1 MYNYLGKGR
10 GLGYDAGMKLQWLS
24 HAGFRL
30 EVGPYVLLID
40 PFLSGNSTA
49 PFGWEE
55 AARGCTHILLTHG
68 HSDHTG
74 DTLAIAKQTGC
85 TVVGMVELV
94 SHLAGKQP
102 GLKIEM
108 ANLGGTVQLG
118 GGLSVT
124 LVPAWHS
131 AASDDGAY
139 LGVPAGLVLRGPGMP
154 TVYHMG
160 DTSIFGDMALIQE
173 LYKPEIG
180 LVPIGDRFTM
190 DGPTA
195 ALACRRYFQFKTI
208 VPIHYAT
215 FGLLA
220 PDAGKFV
227 EAGEGL
233 PIRVMKPGEVIE
245 V

>member
-1 MYNYLGKGR
+1 M
-10 GLGYDAGMKLQWLS
+10 AKLQWLS

-40 PFLSGNSTA
+40 PFLSGNPTA

-55 AARGCTHILLTHG
+55 AARGCTHVLLTHG
-68 HSDHTG
+68 HGDHTG
-74 DTLAIAKQTGC
+74 DTLAIAKQTGA

-94 SHLAGKQP
+94 QHLCKKQP

-108 ANLGGTVQLG
+108 MNLGGSVQLG
-118 GGLSVT
+118 GGLTVT
-124 LVPAWHS
+124 MVPALHS
-131 AASDDGAY
+131 SSDEDGTY
-139 LGVPAGLVLRGPGMP
+139 LGEPAGLIIRGPDMP

-160 DTSIFGDMALIQE
+160 DTSIFGDMALINE

-180 LVPIGDRFTM
+180 LVPVGDRFTM

-195 ALACRRYFQFKTI
+195 ALACKRYFKFKTV

-215 FGLLA
+215 FGA
-220 PDAGKFV
+220 IEPDAQKFV
-227 EAGEGL
+227 AAGEGL
-233 PIRVMKPGEVIE
+233 PIRVMKPGETMDV
-245 V
+245 

>member
-1 MYNYLGKGR
+1 
-10 GLGYDAGMKLQWLS
+10 MKLQWLS

-40 PFLSGNSTA
+40 PFLTGNPTA

-74 DTLAIAKQTGC
+74 DTLAIAKQTGA

-94 SHLAGKQP
+94 SHLAGKQE
-102 GLKIEM
+102 GLKVEM
-108 ANLGGTVQLG
+108 ANLGGSIQLG
-118 GGLSVT
+118 GGLTVT

-131 AASDDGAY
+131 AAADDGTY
-139 LGVPAGLVLRGPGMP
+139 LGTPAGLVIKGPGMP

-160 DTSIFGDMALIQE
+160 DTAIFGDMTLINE
-173 LYKPEIG
+173 LHKPEVG
-180 LVPIGDRFTM
+180 LVPIGGRFTM

-220 PDAGKFV
+220 PDAGSFTA
-227 EAGEGL
+227 AGEGL
-233 PIRVMKPGEVIE
+233 PIRVMKPGETIE
-245 V
+245 L